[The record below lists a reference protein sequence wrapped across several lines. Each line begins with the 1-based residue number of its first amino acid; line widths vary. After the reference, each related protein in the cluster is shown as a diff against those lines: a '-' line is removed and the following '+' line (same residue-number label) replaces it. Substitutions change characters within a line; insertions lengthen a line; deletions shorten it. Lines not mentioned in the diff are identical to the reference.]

1 MAPLAGKPPFATDE
15 PDSYYESSSSSPQR
29 RVRPPPPDNPN
40 KRTSAYNVYDNYIE
54 GDASKLSA
62 PSNNGG
68 GNRNSGIGAMLM
80 NLGDDSDED
89 DSDDDDANPFSSRAA
104 KPTPPSTLSP
114 SAVPSTP
121 TSKHAALA
129 AAIAPSSSSAPRPS
143 QEQQPR
149 PSTSSQNPNNPF
161 NSPPR
166 GASSGAQIPVP
177 MNPPVPMPP
186 QMNQA
191 QNGMPPSILQRP
203 PPGPQPIAAP
213 RPGYPAPIAALNLAR
228 PEPIATRGPQ
238 NPFDSPAASPMRPHF
253 AMPPP
258 GSPAPSAA
266 TPHPLLPP
274 VTPITPVFIK
284 PAIPAPQSI
293 KFEDGVA
300 TPRPAKVIMRGDREE
315 TLLPSRGE
323 KGDDFWRRF
332 SIVAKE
338 ENRKPNAL
346 KESSWLKKMQ
356 TQGNK
361 HSRSVWIVGI
371 ILIVLIAGGV
381 GFGVWAT
388 RNSPDN
394 QAPTILGGSDGK
406 ATAASAVAS
415 STSVAGKGGAA
426 AGAGGPS
433 TVLHVT
439 PTFTVDRREEPVPTA
454 VRREVP
460 VGHRVQKRRLDW

>member
-15 PDSYYESSSSSPQR
+15 PDSYYESSPQPR
-29 RVRPPPPDNPN
+29 TRPPPPDNPN
-40 KRTSAYNVYDNYIE
+40 KRSSAYDVYDNYLKE
-54 GDASKLSA
+54 DSSKLSA
-62 PSNNGG
+62 PSNNNNSP
-68 GNRNSGIGAMLM
+68 GNRTSGIGAMLM
-80 NLGDDSDED
+80 NLGDDDDDD
-89 DSDDDDANPFSSRAA
+89 DSDDDDNNPFSSRAHA
-104 KPTPPSTLSP
+104 KPAA
-114 SAVPSTP
+114 AVPSTP

-129 AAIAPSSSSAPRPS
+129 AAIAPSSSSSSSSSHPSTSRPS

-149 PSTSSQNPNNPF
+149 PSTSSANPANPF

-166 GASSGAQIPVP
+166 GASAGAK
-177 MNPPVPMPP
+177 PPGPGNHPPPP
-186 QMNQA
+186 QMSM
-191 QNGMPPSILQRP
+191 NGPPPSILQRP

-228 PEPIATRGPQ
+228 PEPILTRGPQ
-238 NPFDSPAASPMRPHF
+238 NPFESPAASPMRPQF
-253 AMPPP
+253 AIAPSVP

-300 TPRPAKVIMRGDREE
+300 TPRPAKTIMRGDREE

-338 ENRKPNAL
+338 ENRKPSAL

-356 TQGNK
+356 SGSSR

-381 GFGVWAT
+381 GFGVYAT

-394 QAPTILGGSDGK
+394 QAPTILGGADTK
-406 ATAASAVAS
+406 ATAGPDTAT
-415 STSVAGKGGAA
+415 TSVNGKGGAS
-426 AGAGGPS
+426 S
-433 TVLHVT
+433 TVLHVS
-439 PTFTVDRREEPVPTA
+439 PTFTVDRRDVGPEVTGVPV
-454 VRREVP
+454 VRRHK
-460 VGHRVQKRRLDW
+460 GYKKRLEEW